1 MAEQPQPLVGA
12 RYTVTVGPIAH
23 GGHCVARHEGRVV
36 FVRHSL
42 PGERVVAEVTEG
54 DERSRFLRADAV
66 EVLEASPDRVPRP
79 CPYAGPGACGG
90 CDFQHVDISAQ
101 RRMLGD
107 VVVEQMRRIAGLD
120 VQVEVQAV
128 DGDDA
133 GLGWRTRLHFSTD
146 PQGRLGLRKHRSHEV
161 VPVRSCP
168 IGHPGLPAVTAH
180 RWPGC
185 ESVEAVV
192 SAGGDR
198 LVVVEQAG
206 RRAPK
211 VPAVEA
217 DGVVSTAGQRLR
229 GRTYVTESG
238 AGREWR
244 VGASGFWQVH
254 PGAAETLTRVALEML
269 APAAGD
275 TALDLYA
282 GVGLFAG
289 ALAARVGA
297 DGSVLAIE
305 GDTRAVRDARRNLHD
320 LPQVRLLD
328 GRVERVLRDLS
339 LDTADVV
346 LLDPPRTGARRRV
359 VEHIVSLAP
368 RAVCYVACD
377 PAALAR
383 DVAYFTRRGYVLREL
398 QAFDIFPMTH
408 HVECVALLVPGDGG
422 GHDAGGSAGT
432 VLSGNGAG

>member
-1 MAEQPQPLVGA
+1 MPEQAQPLVGA
-12 RYTVTVGPIAH
+12 RYTVTVGPLAH
-23 GGHCVARHEGRVV
+23 GGHCVARHDGRVV
-36 FVRHSL
+36 FVRHAL

-54 DERSRFLRADAV
+54 DESSRFLRADAV
-66 EVLEASPDRVPRP
+66 TVLEASPDRVARP

-90 CDFQHVDISAQ
+90 CDFQHVALPAQ

-107 VVVEQMRRIAGLD
+107 VIGEQMRRLAGLD
-120 VQVEVQAV
+120 VQVEVQPV

-133 GLGWRTRLHFSTD
+133 GLGWRTRLRYSTD
-146 PQGRLGLRKHRSHEV
+146 AQGRLGLRKHRSHDV

-168 IGHPGLPAVTAH
+168 IGHRGLPAVTSQ

-192 SAGGDR
+192 SSGGDR

-206 RRAPK
+206 RKP
-211 VPAVEA
+211 PQLPPVEA

-229 GRTYVTESG
+229 GRTYVTEAG
-238 AGREWR
+238 AGRDWR
-244 VGASGFWQVH
+244 VGATGFWQVH
-254 PGAAETLTRVALEML
+254 PGAAEALTRVALEML
-269 APAAGD
+269 APQAGE

-289 ALAARVGA
+289 AVAAEVGS
-297 DGSVLAIE
+297 DGAVFAVE
-305 GDTRAVRDARRNLHD
+305 GDARAVRDARRNLHD
-320 LPQVRLLD
+320 LPQVRLLA

-339 LDTADVV
+339 LDAADVV

-359 VEHIVSLAP
+359 VERVVALAP

-383 DVAYFTRRGYVLREL
+383 DVAYFAERGYVLRRLE
-398 QAFDIFPMTH
+398 AFDIFPMTH
-408 HVECVALLVPGDGG
+408 HVECVALLVPG
-422 GHDAGGSAGT
+422 
-432 VLSGNGAG
+432 NGAG

>member
-1 MAEQPQPLVGA
+1 MPHPSQPLVGA
-12 RYTVTVGPIAH
+12 RYTVTVGPLAH

-36 FVRHSL
+36 FVRHAL

-66 EVLEASPDRVPRP
+66 DVLEASPDRVARP

-90 CDFQHVDISAQ
+90 CDFQHVGLPAQ

-107 VVVEQMRRIAGLD
+107 VVAAQMRRLAGLD
-120 VQVEVQAV
+120 VRVEVQPV
-128 DGDDA
+128 DGDHA
-133 GLGWRTRLHFSTD
+133 GLGWRTRLRYSTD
-146 PQGRLGLRKHRSHEV
+146 PQGRLGLRKHRSHDV

-168 IGHPGLPAVTAH
+168 IGHPDLPEVTSR

-185 ESVEAVV
+185 GSVEAVV
-192 SAGGDR
+192 SSGGDR

-206 RRAPK
+206 RKMPK
-211 VPAVEA
+211 LPRVEA
-217 DGVVSTAGQRLR
+217 DGVVSTAGRRLR
-229 GRTYVTESG
+229 GRTYVTESS
-238 AGREWR
+238 AGRDWR
-244 VGASGFWQVH
+244 VGATGFWQVH
-254 PGAAETLTRVALEML
+254 PGAAETLTRVAREML
-269 APAAGD
+269 APRAGE

-289 ALAARVGA
+289 ALANEVGS
-297 DGSVLAIE
+297 DGSVLAVE
-305 GDTRAVRDARRNLHD
+305 GDAWAVRDARRNLHD
-320 LPQVRLLD
+320 LPHVRLLA
-328 GRVERVLRDLS
+328 GRVERVLHDLR
-339 LDTADVV
+339 LDSADVV

-359 VEHIVSLAP
+359 VERVASLTP

-383 DVAYFTRRGYVLREL
+383 DVAYFAGHGYVLQEL

-408 HVECVALLVPGDGG
+408 HVECVALLVPG
-422 GHDAGGSAGT
+422 
-432 VLSGNGAG
+432 NGVG

>member
-1 MAEQPQPLVGA
+1 MPEQSQPLVGA
-12 RYTVTVGPIAH
+12 RYTVTVGPLAH
-23 GGHCVARHEGRVV
+23 GGHCVARHDGRVV
-36 FVRHSL
+36 FVRHAL

-66 EVLEASPDRVPRP
+66 EVLEASPDRVARP

-90 CDFQHVDISAQ
+90 CDFQHVALPAQ

-107 VVVEQMRRIAGLD
+107 VIGEQMRRLAGLD
-120 VQVEVQAV
+120 VQVEVQPV

-133 GLGWRTRLHFSTD
+133 GLGWRTRLRYCTD
-146 PQGRLGLRKHRSHEV
+146 AQGRLGLRKHRSHDV

-168 IGHPGLPAVTAH
+168 IGHRGLPEVTSQ

-192 SAGGDR
+192 SSGGDR

-206 RRAPK
+206 RKPPK
-211 VPAVEA
+211 LPPVEA

-229 GRTYVTESG
+229 GRTYVTEAG
-238 AGREWR
+238 AGRDWR
-244 VGASGFWQVH
+244 VGATGFWQVH
-254 PGAAETLTRVALEML
+254 PGAAEALTRVALEML
-269 APAAGD
+269 TPQAGE

-289 ALAARVGA
+289 ALAAEVGS
-297 DGSVLAIE
+297 DGAVFAVE
-305 GDTRAVRDARRNLHD
+305 GDARAVRDARRNLHD
-320 LPQVRLLD
+320 LPQVRLLA

-339 LDTADVV
+339 LEAADVV

-359 VEHIVSLAP
+359 VERVVALAP

-383 DVAYFTRRGYVLREL
+383 DVAYFAEHGYVLRRLE
-398 QAFDIFPMTH
+398 AFDIFPMTH
-408 HVECVALLVPGDGG
+408 HVECVALLVPG
-422 GHDAGGSAGT
+422 
-432 VLSGNGAG
+432 NGAG

>member
-1 MAEQPQPLVGA
+1 MPDPSQSLVGA
-12 RYTVTVGPIAH
+12 RYTVTVGPLAH
-23 GGHCVARHEGRVV
+23 GGHCVARHDGRVV
-36 FVRHSL
+36 FVRHAL
-42 PGERVVAEVTEG
+42 PGERIVAEVTEG
-54 DERSRFLRADAV
+54 DESSRFLRADAV

-90 CDFQHVDISAQ
+90 CDFQHVALPAQ

-107 VVVEQMRRIAGLD
+107 VVGEQMRRLAGLD
-120 VQVEVQAV
+120 LQVQVQPV

-133 GLGWRTRLHFSTD
+133 GLGWRTRLRYSTD
-146 PQGRLGLRKHRSHEV
+146 SQGRLGLRKHRSHDV

-168 IGHPGLPAVTAH
+168 IGHPGLPEVTSH

-192 SAGGDR
+192 SSRDDR

-206 RRAPK
+206 RKPPK
-211 VPAVEA
+211 PPPVGAE
-217 DGVVSTAGQRLR
+217 GVVSTAGRRLR

-238 AGREWR
+238 AGRDWR
-244 VGASGFWQVH
+244 VAATGFWQVH
-254 PGAAETLTRVALEML
+254 PGAAETLTRVALAML
-269 APAAGD
+269 APQAGE

-289 ALAARVGA
+289 ALAAEVGS
-297 DGSVLAIE
+297 DGAVFAVE
-305 GDTRAVRDARRNLHD
+305 GDAGAVRDARRNLHD
-320 LPQVRLLD
+320 LPQVRLLA
-328 GRVERVLRDLS
+328 GHVERVLRDLP
-339 LDTADVV
+339 LDAADVV

-359 VEHIVSLAP
+359 VEHVVALAP

-383 DVAYFTRRGYVLREL
+383 DVGYFAGHGYVLRRLE
-398 QAFDIFPMTH
+398 AFDIFPMTH
-408 HVECVALLVPGDGG
+408 HVECVALLVPG
-422 GHDAGGSAGT
+422 
-432 VLSGNGAG
+432 NGAG